1 MEDYVLSVDLMSHPL
16 FQQLLE
22 QGPPHLC
29 QRLVAA
35 TAATAQEGPSSCPSD
50 TTPSS
55 SSPPEDATS
64 SSGKSNDSG
73 SEKSSSS
80 SSSRAVLAAVCD
92 GHAGHQ
98 AAEYVVGHLEDV
110 LLSQGQALLLDP
122 CTALQAAVQQL
133 EAGAL
138 QLLGSQGC
146 NAGCTLLALLVLGDT
161 AYLANVGDCRAVLSR
176 GPGAHQVVALT
187 RDHKPRC
194 EVEKARIF
202 ACDPAAAVSAD
213 GYLYHE
219 LAVARGLGSP
229 QLKCDGSRAA
239 FTAEPEMFTVE
250 LSPGDDFVVLAS
262 DGVWDKVRNSEA
274 AATARRAL
282 VAAPGDA
289 DSAARA
295 LVERAMKLQSDD
307 NVSAVVVLLHDR
319 PLQAAG
325 GASRLFRPKS
335 SVSMSPSTPAAAG
348 GGDGGSCGGVR
359 RSATS
364 SCSSSS
370 CDLAG
375 NDAASSSSM
384 GSSSGSSEGGARL
397 AAAASRLS
405 IASSSSC

>member
-1 MEDYVLSVDLMSHPL
+1 MEDYVLSVDLLSHPL
-16 FQQLLE
+16 FQQLL
-22 QGPPHLC
+22 QLAPPHLA
-29 QRLVAA
+29 QRLAA
-35 TAATAQEGPSSCPSD
+35 AGAVQAGLGSSPCPLEHH

-55 SSPPEDATS
+55 SGRDSEGDEESCAAS
-64 SSGKSNDSG
+64 SSR
-73 SEKSSSS
+73 
-80 SSSRAVLAAVCD
+80 RAVLAAVCD

-98 AAEYVVGHLEDV
+98 AAEYVVDHLEEV
-110 LLSQGQALLLDP
+110 LLGQGQQLLLDP
-122 CTALQAAVQQL
+122 SSALKAAVLQL
-133 EAGAL
+133 EEGAL
-138 QLLGSQGC
+138 QLLGAQGC

-176 GPGAHQVVALT
+176 GPAAHQVVALT

-194 EVEKARIF
+194 EVEKARIL

-229 QLKCDGSRAA
+229 QLKRDSSRAA
-239 FTAEPEMFTVE
+239 FTADPEMFTVQ

-289 DSAARA
+289 DAAARA
-295 LVERAMKLQSDD
+295 LVERAVKLQSDD

-319 PLQAAG
+319 LLQAAG
-325 GASRLFRPKS
+325 GNSRLFRPRS
-335 SVSMSPSTPAAAG
+335 SASCASTPAAAAAG
-348 GGDGGSCGGVR
+348 GCGGSGSGEQVR
-359 RSATS
+359 LSAPGS
-364 SCSSSS
+364 CCSSTCSS
-370 CDLAG
+370 EPGGAG
-375 NDAASSSSM
+375 DNSSSSSM
-384 GSSSGSSEGGARL
+384 GSSEGGPRL

-405 IASSSSC
+405 IASSSSCS